1 MIVIKSSK
9 EIELMQESGRIVAL
23 VHQKIKE
30 AIKPGITT
38 KELDAIAERIIV
50 ENGAIPSFKGYNGF
64 PSSICASVNDE
75 VIHGIPNNRP
85 LEDGDI
91 ISIDVGAKKN
101 GYHADAAKTHP
112 VGNVSVEVLS
122 LIEATRQS
130 FFEGLKFCR
139 EGYRLSDVSHAIQS
153 YAESLGYGV
162 VREFVGHGVGTELH
176 EDPPIPNYGT
186 PGRGPRL
193 ARGMVLAIE
202 PMINLGTHKVAM
214 LDDDW
219 TVVTQDGKQSA
230 HYEHTVLI
238 TEGEPVLLTHLSTE
252 VKTC

>member
-23 VHQKIKE
+23 VHRKIKE

-38 KELDAIAERIIV
+38 LELDAIAEKTIV
-50 ENGAIPSFKGYNGF
+50 ENGAKPSFKGYHGF
-64 PSSICASVNDE
+64 KGSICASINDE
-75 VIHGIPNNRP
+75 VIHGIPSGRE
-85 LEDGDI
+85 LMDGDI
-91 ISIDVGAKKN
+91 VSIDVGAFKN

-112 VGNVSVEVLS
+112 VGNVSDEDMA
-122 LIEATRQS
+122 LIKATRQS

-139 EGYRLSDVSHAIQS
+139 EGYRLSDVSHAIQA

-162 VREFVGHGVGTELH
+162 VREFVGHGVGQELH
-176 EDPPIPNYGT
+176 EDPPIPNYGA

-193 ARGMVLAIE
+193 TKGMVLAIE
-202 PMINLGTHKVAM
+202 PMINQGTHKVAM

-219 TVVTQDGKQSA
+219 TVVTQDGKSSA

-238 TEGEPVLLTHLSTE
+238 TEDEPVLLTSFPCE

>member
-38 KELDAIAERIIV
+38 RELDAIAEGIIV
-50 ENGAIPSFKGYNGF
+50 ENGAKPSFKGYNGF
-64 PSSICASVNDE
+64 PNSICASVNDE
-75 VIHGIPNNRP
+75 VIHGIPNDRP
-85 LEDGDI
+85 LEEGDI
-91 ISIDVGAKKN
+91 ISIDVGALKN

-112 VGNVSVEVLS
+112 VGNVSADVLT

-139 EGYRLSDVSHAIQS
+139 EGYRLSDVSHAIQT

-238 TEGEPVLLTHLSTE
+238 TEDEPVLLTQLSTE
-252 VKTC
+252 VKPC